1 MMAIARDNVF
11 REYNMKLLT
20 SRLGLASALAVLCVM
35 STPPYAANQVQSP
48 QAIGSVFWVAT
59 ATCPANAVVADGTVL
74 AIREN
79 TSLFTVIGDAYGGD
93 GQTVFKLP
101 DLKGRTIVGSGTN
114 SAMGKSFAIAETG
127 GAESVALS
135 ANQLPAHTHDLGTIG
150 MHIHAT
156 TADATSTAP
165 TAYVAQAGAKNF
177 TAAIAEVDKVD
188 MSVSHINKQIQ
199 VLSVS
204 HIEGAAKPLS
214 IRSPYLALTPCIVTT
229 GQYPPRN

>member
-1 MMAIARDNVF
+1 
-11 REYNMKLLT
+11 MKFLT
-20 SRLGLASALAVLCVM
+20 SRLGLASALAALCVM
-35 STPPYAANQVQSP
+35 STSPYAANQVQSP

-59 ATCPANAVVADGTVL
+59 ATCPENAAVADGAVL
-74 AIREN
+74 AIRAN
-79 TSLFTVIGDAYGGD
+79 TSLFTIIGNKYGGD

-101 DLKGRTIVGSGTN
+101 NLKGRSIVGSGAN
-114 SAMGKSFAIAETG
+114 SAMGKTFVIAETG

-135 ANQLPAHTHDLGTIG
+135 ADQLPAHTHDLGTIG

-165 TAYVAQAGAKNF
+165 TAYVAQAGTKNF
-177 TAAIAEVDKVD
+177 TTAIAEADKVD
-188 MSVSHINKQIQ
+188 MSVSHITKQIQ

-214 IRSPYLALTPCIVTT
+214 TRSPYFVLTPCIVVM
-229 GQYPPRN
+229 GRFPSRGGKAD